1 MIMFLELFMGPMAV
15 GLAARFHLPGLAHQP
30 TNPLVPKA
38 LEETGEQRDEAPN
51 LIQMQEHLVA
61 F

>member
-1 MIMFLELFMGPMAV
+1 
-15 GLAARFHLPGLAHQP
+15 
-30 TNPLVPKA
+30 LVPKA

-61 F
+61 ILTFEKKVTFDGCTLWIQGQ